1 MTMVPRVA
9 DRMAATLFQS
19 GIRHAFGMPGG
30 EVTTL
35 IDGLERAGISFV
47 LTRNETAAAMM
58 AAGTC
63 LEAKRPGLLVTTI
76 GPGLANAINGIADSM
91 QERAPL
97 VVISGTIEEKLR
109 GRYTHQVV
117 DHRQL
122 LAPVV
127 KASFEVSGET
137 ASAVVARAIRLAMTH
152 PRGPVHIDLSPSLA
166 AAASKEACDGS
177 FVSLRSAAPDPAD
190 PLLQAVRARIGA
202 AIRPVI
208 LAGHD
213 AVRDPLA
220 ATFTELA
227 DQFQIPVVTTYK
239 AKGLIDESHPLSIGS
254 AGLSPLADEQ
264 ILPLLQRADLVLML
278 GYDPIEMRAGWLDPV
293 GDDSRIIE
301 LGPHHDHGMHTAGL
315 RVEGAPVGLLNAI
328 LSGAQPKAL
337 WPEGEAKGVRDR
349 LRDAFEGPAGWG
361 PHQIFKGLREHLPQD
376 ALVSVDSGAHRILL
390 SQIWRSARPFGLAQS
405 SGWCT
410 MGSAIPLAIGRKLS
424 HPDSRVVA
432 VLGDGGLEMTLGE
445 LGTLR
450 DQGLALTVLVL
461 QDGSLELIGQ
471 KQDQAGLLRRA
482 VAMGRTDYAAIARSF
497 GGQGFQVTS
506 ETELAIALRSA
517 ADLNGFSLIVCEIA
531 DHGYAGWI

>member
-1 MTMVPRVA
+1 MGDLVSGLSVA
-9 DRMAATLFQS
+9 GLLLPEAVAYSAIAGLTPGHAIFAAVLGLIVYAIVGQS
-19 GIRHAFGMPGG
+19 RFAIIAPTSSSAAILAAAVASFPNADASEKLALAFGL
-30 EVTTL
+30 V
-35 IDGLERAGISFV
+35 
-47 LTRNETAAAMM
+47 
-58 AAGTC
+58 
-63 LEAKRPGLLVTTI
+63 LVTGFVFI
-76 GPGLANAINGIADSM
+76 VCGLARLGSLADFIA
-91 QERAPL
+91 R
-97 VVISGTIEEKLR
+97 
-109 GRYTHQVV
+109 
-117 DHRQL
+117 
-122 LAPVV
+122 
-127 KASFEVSGET
+127 
-137 ASAVVARAIRLAMTH
+137 
-152 PRGPVHIDLSPSLA
+152 PVHIDLSPSLA